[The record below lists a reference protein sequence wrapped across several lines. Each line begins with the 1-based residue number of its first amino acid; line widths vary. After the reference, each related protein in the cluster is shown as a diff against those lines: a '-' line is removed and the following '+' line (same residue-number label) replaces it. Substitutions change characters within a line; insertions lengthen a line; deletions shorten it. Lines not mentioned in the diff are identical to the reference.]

1 MKIYGFPLSPF
12 VRKVVVA
19 VKEKGLD
26 AEIVPSNPNQPD
38 DEFAAI
44 SPFHKIPAF
53 RDGDFTLADSTAIV
67 TYLEAK
73 YPEPA
78 LLPAAPE
85 ARARAIWF
93 EEVADTVLT
102 PAGAPIVLNR
112 FLRPQIFGVDG
123 DEAAALAA
131 EEALKRPMTYLENAV
146 TDQWL
151 DGSAFTIG
159 DISVASVVRTLGYT
173 GWEIDAGAYPRLAA
187 WFGRVDERE
196 GWKAAVD
203 VEQAVL
209 AAAMGG

>member
-12 VRKVVVA
+12 VRKVLVA

-26 AEIVPSNPNQPD
+26 AEVVPSNPGQPD
-38 DEFAAI
+38 EEFLSV
-44 SPFHKIPAF
+44 SPLGKIPAF
-53 RDGDFTLADSTAIV
+53 RDGDFSLADSTAIV

-85 ARARAIWF
+85 ARGRAIWF

-112 FLRPQIFGVDG
+112 FLRPRIFGTDG

-131 EEALKRPMTYLENAV
+131 EEALGKPLGYLEGAV
-146 TDQWL
+146 GGEWL
-151 DGSAFTIG
+151 DGAFSVG
-159 DISVASVVRTLGYT
+159 DIAVASVIRTLKYAN
-173 GWEIDAGAYPRLAA
+173 WQLDAATYPRLNA
-187 WFGRVDERE
+187 WYGRVQQRE
-196 GWKAAVD
+196 GWKAAIAQ
-203 VEQAVL
+203 EEAIF
-209 AAAMGG
+209 AASGL

>member
-26 AEIVPSNPNQPD
+26 AELVPSNPMQPD
-38 DEFAAI
+38 EEFAAA

-53 RDGDFTLADSTAIV
+53 RDGDFTIADSTAIV

-85 ARARAIWF
+85 ARARAVWF

-102 PAGAPIVLNR
+102 PAGSPIVLNR
-112 FLRPQIFGVDG
+112 FLRPKLFGTEG

-131 EEALKRPMTYLENAV
+131 EEALTKPLAYLEDAV
-146 TDQWL
+146 SGEWL
-151 DGSAFTIG
+151 DGAFSVG
-159 DISVASVVRTLGYT
+159 DIAVASVIRTLGYT
-173 GWEIDAGAYPRLAA
+173 GWELDASAYPQLSA
-187 WFGRVDERE
+187 WFGRVQQRE
-196 GWKAAVD
+196 GWKAAV
-203 VEQAVL
+203 EIEKAIF